1 MNSLYLLI
9 IELII
14 CIISII
20 IFYKNYKLVGLYA
33 YTIASIILS
42 CMMSFKMITVYNYD
56 MNLGIIP
63 LVTTFIVANIIIQ
76 KIGPEET
83 KKHLLLTV
91 IVLTVSYIILLLIKM
106 MSASKIGLF
115 TSASYNNIFDNSLR
129 IIFANIVTILYSL
142 ILNNKLYY
150 YLKRMKNNII
160 ISNIFSTII
169 IQFISSIL
177 FGVIAY
183 TFIKEPIDIIK
194 IIMIR
199 YLMSLVVGL
208 AGTVTIITTKYIK
221 EQ

>member
-177 FGVIAY
+177 FGIIAY

-199 YLMSLVVGL
+199 YLMSLVIGL
-208 AGTVTIITTKYIK
+208 AGTVAIITTKYIK

>member
-91 IVLTVSYIILLLIKM
+91 IVLTVSYVILLLIKM

-177 FGVIAY
+177 FGIIAY

-208 AGTVTIITTKYIK
+208 AGTVAIITTKYIK

>member
-1 MNSLYLLI
+1 MSSLYLLI

-177 FGVIAY
+177 FGIIAY

-208 AGTVTIITTKYIK
+208 AGTVAIITTKYIK